1 MLVGFWREI
10 KVFKNHYNGVASG
23 SSVPSI
29 HKPRGNGVKNT
40 ASSGS
45 EHGFVSHGFDLN
57 SGRSNKKRLFLHQT
71 KQEKDTK
78 EEDTRSSY
86 TMWCLLANEYEND
99 VIYLGRYCT
108 CAIFFYMKKF
118 HIIELEMYYN
128 TSGIINY
135 GYFIQEV
142 ESIKKISENVAQLS
156 GVSKWAMYIAAFPAQ
171 DKRLD
176 ALMLCTDEVFMYL
189 GENLKL
195 TPQKDVEPEPNLPL
209 QKIIILDPDD
219 HPMWESAKTIA
230 PTPSSAIVKVDV
242 DDNFVINSTYL
253 KYRFGYGELRTN
265 PTSGTPPPLHGNP
278 GRNSGGIFRYNT
290 PNQAFQ
296 FLDDKVLFEH
306 DWPIKSKNEH
316 HQKSVAFAD
325 RSNSNKDIY

>member
-1 MLVGFWREI
+1 MPLANGKTAPEADLI
-10 KVFKNHYNGVASG
+10 ITSENSVFENHYSGVASG

-29 HKPRGNGVKNT
+29 HKPRGKRSTEILRKELETDLMNNGINVSQANGRT
-40 ASSGS
+40 GLEAGLIVTSRILVQQEETFSSSDEAGVA
-45 EHGFVSHGFDLN
+45 FL
-57 SGRSNKKRLFLHQT
+57 SGRGVPCR
-71 KQEKDTK
+71 KDTK

-142 ESIKKISENVAQLS
+142 ESIKKISENVAWLS
-156 GVSKWAMYIAAFPAQ
+156 GVSKGHGEWQFNQ
-171 DKRLD
+171 
-176 ALMLCTDEVFMYL
+176 MLFKDLIDGDGICGLRKCHMILVARTFKSFSKDEVFMYL

-230 PTPSSAIVKVDV
+230 QTPSSAIVKVNV

-253 KYRFGYGELRTN
+253 KYRFG
-265 PTSGTPPPLHGNP
+265 
-278 GRNSGGIFRYNT
+278 
-290 PNQAFQ
+290 
-296 FLDDKVLFEH
+296 
-306 DWPIKSKNEH
+306 
-316 HQKSVAFAD
+316 
-325 RSNSNKDIY
+325 